1 MALMKTPMT
10 LAKQEIA
17 AIVQQFYFGENDGAK
32 LIHELP
38 AFAPGL
44 HEKTFCRSWE
54 LDEQKH
60 DRLFHEILPL
70 YDIKPE
76 GFNDLFM
83 GLFGIAWSCVHEKDW
98 VKCMAISAIIENI
111 ALTAGEYLY
120 EQGDAPVK
128 NVLEQILPD
137 EKKHL
142 GFSQQQLE
150 LFVKKDKEN
159 REKIKDVLNKVKRL
173 SCDLGKKGLFTVHD
187 LAVSNKA
194 EKKFLTDMKK
204 LGVWT
209 VYMKNA
215 NGYWRNSFV
224 EKVVLP
230 LF

>member
-1 MALMKTPMT
+1 MMPIP
-10 LAKQEIA
+10 KQEIA

-38 AFAPGL
+38 AFAPGE
-44 HEKTFCRSWE
+44 HEITFCGYWE
-54 LDEQKH
+54 QDEQKH

-70 YDIKPE
+70 YGVKPE
-76 GFNDLFM
+76 GFNELFS
-83 GLFGIAWSCVHEKDW
+83 GLFGIAWGCVKEKDW
-98 VKCMAISAIIENI
+98 VKCMAISAVIENI

-150 LFVKKDKEN
+150 LAIKNDETN
-159 REKIKDVLNKVKRL
+159 RQKVKDVLKRVKYL
-173 SCDLGKKGLFTVHD
+173 SCEIGKEGLFTVHD
-187 LAVSNKA
+187 IAVSNRA
-194 EKKFLTDMKK
+194 EEKFLNDVKS
-204 LGVWT
+204 LGIRT
-209 VYMKNA
+209 IRIKNT
-215 NGYWRNSFV
+215 NGYVRNWFV
-224 EKVVLP
+224 EKMLLP